1 MAVRI
6 KKGDTVRVI
15 RGNERG
21 KQGKVLRVL
30 RDADRIVIEN
40 VNYIKKHLRR
50 SQEHPQGGRIEKE
63 AALALSN
70 VMVVCPSCKST
81 TRVGIALATPG
92 DRHSKHRVCRKC
104 QAAL

>member
-30 RDADRIVIEN
+30 RDAERIVIEN

-63 AALALSN
+63 AALPLSN
-70 VMVVCPSCKST
+70 VMVVCPACKST
-81 TRVGIALATPG
+81 TRVGIALATAG
-92 DRHSKHRVCRKC
+92 DRHSKTRVCRKC
-104 QAAL
+104 QSAL